1 MLLKKK
7 VEFFC
12 WKHTSPGYRLTS
24 AFVLPVFFKHPGKVG
39 KVGGGGKKEKKKAAV
54 IRAWQKIN
62 A

>member
-39 KVGGGGKKEKKKAAV
+39 KVWGGGKERKKK
-54 IRAWQKIN
+54 RPQL
-62 A
+62 